1 MLIEWFT
8 QLHYIEHVR
17 DASGLDELFRDLL
30 RFHWMEEAQHAKL
43 DTLLIDEIAEKATL
57 EEREAAI
64 DELLE
69 LGGAIDGLLSQQIGL
84 NIETL
89 ERATGRRFTEAEK
102 EEITT
107 KTQRAWRWTFLV
119 SGLEHPNF
127 VRLVK
132 ELTKEGPGKIKG
144 AAEALSA

>member
-1 MLIEWFT
+1 
-8 QLHYIEHVR
+8 VR

-43 DTLLIDEIAEKATL
+43 DTLLIDEIAEKSTL

-89 ERATGRRFTEAEK
+89 ERATGRRFTEAEQ

-127 VRLVK
+127 VKLVK